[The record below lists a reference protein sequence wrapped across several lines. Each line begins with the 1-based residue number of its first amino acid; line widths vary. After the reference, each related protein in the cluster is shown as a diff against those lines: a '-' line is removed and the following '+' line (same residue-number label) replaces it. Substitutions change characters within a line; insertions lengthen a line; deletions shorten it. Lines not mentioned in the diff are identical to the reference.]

1 MTRLTRVLQFLRKVL
16 RFQEL
21 PIQKKL
27 YLLLELFGIVLY
39 YNSLAVLEIFLW
51 AKNRLLLL
59 SFIRNAYNEFDNDWR
74 IHADNIILNE
84 RVSLASVLYIN
95 DPKGVSENGTAF
107 YEHHLHGK
115 ELSECVSEE
124 EYNRLILEDSNDLTK
139 WLETDYVKSKPNR
152 LLKYSANYFHS
163 KSPNKIEK
171 GVRIVMATF
180 YKKLQSDN

>member
-1 MTRLTRVLQFLRKVL
+1 MTEVKDSFLPKEI
-16 RFQEL
+16 FQEL
-21 PIQKKL
+21 QD
-27 YLLLELFGIVLY
+27 YCNREEFQIVQAGDKAF
-39 YNSLAVLEIFLW
+39 SVLEVPENIKPFL
-51 AKNRLLLL
+51 KIEGHELVL

-95 DPKGVSENGTAF
+95 DPKGVSENGTSF

-152 LLKYSANYFHS
+152 LLKYNANLFHS
-163 KSPNKIEK
+163 KSPNRIKIGK
-171 GVRIVMATF
+171 RIIMASF
-180 YKKLQSDN
+180 YKRIN